1 MANKFT
7 EHEPKAQMIFSSF
20 SRVVVQ
26 ILLKMFSIPEKLL
39 ILLIQNV
46 QFNYEQVLR
55 KMSHFSCLLLCN
67 SPE

>member
-7 EHEPKAQMIFSSF
+7 EHDLKAQLRFSKF
-20 SRVVVQ
+20 FRVSAQ
-26 ILLKMFSIPEKLL
+26 ILLKMFSIL

-55 KMSHFSCLLLCN
+55 KMSNFSCLLLCN